1 MLSYG
6 KRLACLLVGG
16 AIYPAVFLLSALIQY
31 RGTVFP
37 PGIDQPLKAR
47 IYQTIV
53 ITGLILIRRRDGE
66 GFPSVKGNIPPP
78 EALQL
83 GEMSG
88 PVTSNSY
95 ERVLRHVAKEGDATV
110 VAVGYGLA
118 PENLYPSQ
126 YIECLKAVVYLMK
139 HSEDYGVDSSRIIIS
154 GDSCGAN
161 FATRICQLLVDR
173 RDLPKVHAQVL
184 IYPGLQGLDFSLPS
198 YQQNCRSPL
207 MWKKLIAYLCCRY
220 LNKSTSFVNEI
231 LKSSHVPKATRLK
244 YQKWLNANNIPEQF
258 KVRGYREQ
266 DHTLSS
272 FNPQFHKEMK
282 EMLSETFSPLLAEDA
297 VVCKLPQTFLLTC
310 EFDVLR
316 DDGLL
321 YMKRLIDNGV
331 PVTWSHV
338 ENGMHG
344 IMPLFGYGILSFPSA
359 KRTVH
364 DVTDFIRRLRE
375 PCNYADQ
382 GTASLR
388 PPGGKQ
394 SAPRGSFGVSWEG
407 AQFDPPR
414 GKGSSDQQCP
424 FSLYPLLAWLP
435 CPPKWHIKA
444 QHLRS
449 SARGRAGREVWS
461 EGAPPR
467 PRSPRPSATVAAAVL
482 PPSVCSRRPDGFP
495 QALLALA
502 GAGLPRKYILTHCEE
517 ARHQHLVSQY
527 DDQYNRHGHNPQ
539 LPPLRKWHRHKL
551 AWTPE
556 KSDYPLVEPPTN
568 YGLVEHLM
576 KAWHRKETEVA
587 QTVYH
592 SSYPKP
598 PASAYAPRQR
608 PDTRRILE
616 QSRQQWLPRS
626 LDAPA

>member
-1 MLSYG
+1 MMHRSFLKSAERWGSTLIVTRCFHNGRGREDKPPFINPGPSIFSWISYSAATDSLAEQEKNLSQARCNVVLREAPG
-6 KRLACLLVGG
+6 LPSGRRRHL
-16 AIYPAVFLLSALIQY
+16 PSRLSAVSPYPIQ
-31 RGTVFP
+31 RNCVSSWDRST
-37 PGIDQPLKAR
+37 
-47 IYQTIV
+47 
-53 ITGLILIRRRDGE
+53 
-66 GFPSVKGNIPPP
+66 P
-78 EALQL
+78 ESPHL
-83 GEMSG
+83 SDDIHHR
-88 PVTSNSY
+88 VNFDSY

-139 HSEDYGVDSSRIIIS
+139 HLEDYGVDSSRIIIS

-231 LKSSHVPKATRLK
+231 LKSSHVPKATQLK

-359 KRTVH
+359 KRIVH
-364 DVTDFIRRLRE
+364 DVTDFIRRL
-375 PCNYADQ
+375 
-382 GTASLR
+382 
-388 PPGGKQ
+388 
-394 SAPRGSFGVSWEG
+394 
-407 AQFDPPR
+407 
-414 GKGSSDQQCP
+414 
-424 FSLYPLLAWLP
+424 
-435 CPPKWHIKA
+435 
-444 QHLRS
+444 
-449 SARGRAGREVWS
+449 
-461 EGAPPR
+461 
-467 PRSPRPSATVAAAVL
+467 
-482 PPSVCSRRPDGFP
+482 
-495 QALLALA
+495 
-502 GAGLPRKYILTHCEE
+502 
-517 ARHQHLVSQY
+517 
-527 DDQYNRHGHNPQ
+527 
-539 LPPLRKWHRHKL
+539 
-551 AWTPE
+551 
-556 KSDYPLVEPPTN
+556 
-568 YGLVEHLM
+568 
-576 KAWHRKETEVA
+576 
-587 QTVYH
+587 
-592 SSYPKP
+592 
-598 PASAYAPRQR
+598 
-608 PDTRRILE
+608 
-616 QSRQQWLPRS
+616 
-626 LDAPA
+626 